1 MDKVVT
7 IICAIIGSGMLST
20 IVSAIINN
28 RTVRKKLEEDEHTN
42 IVKGVSVIL
51 EDRIN
56 YLALNYIEKGWI
68 YLDDKDRLQR
78 MWHIYHNCLHGNGY
92 LDNVMQRVDGLYV
105 KLRGVDDG
113 LEKHS

>member
-28 RTVRKKLEEDEHTN
+28 RTVKKKLEEDEHTN

-56 YLALNYIEKGWI
+56 YLALKKKKKGWI
-68 YLDDKDRLQR
+68 
-78 MWHIYHNCLHGNGY
+78 Y